1 MFAVHNGFN
10 VGKERERERE
20 GKLGRCSR
28 VPVYTYVRACVCV
41 YSQRMIFFRL
51 AERKTSAESI
61 HPSIQ
66 RFTVARF
73 RFHLVSPAD
82 KGNEVGLRRPSA
94 EQIAT
99 TTTTSQREQPVI
111 GPPRVN

>member
-1 MFAVHNGFN
+1 M
-10 VGKERERERE
+10 
-20 GKLGRCSR
+20 
-28 VPVYTYVRACVCV
+28 YVRACVCADDLF
-41 YSQRMIFFRL
+41 SSRGEKD
-51 AERKTSAESI
+51 ERGIYPSI
-61 HPSIQ
+61 HP
-66 RFTVARF
+66 TVYRARF
-73 RFHLVSPAD
+73 RFRLVSLSD